1 MGWNDRAQVRTKY
14 TTILLLCL
22 AEGARAEDM
31 TVIGRPSAF
40 AEARQSLAESGVT
53 IEGSLTNFGQGIVS
67 GDGSRDIAWGNRGDL
82 ILRFDGGKLGL
93 WDGLSLTLHQEVV
106 WGDDANFSGDG
117 SIIPVNTALAFPP
130 IGGDDANL
138 SLSLTQAFGSKATV
152 SVGKFSML
160 DAASRT
166 PILGGGGLDTFM
178 NTAFAAP
185 ISGVTPPYILGG
197 IATYRTT
204 PAIYTLMIYD
214 PRNAADPDVVGDPF
228 ETGVTT
234 SLSVTFPARP
244 RGLPGFYSIRGVYS
258 TQDGLD
264 LASTPQ
270 LFLPPEA
277 QDIQTKDGYWY
288 ASMSMQQYLRQDPA
302 NPEVGWGVFGQVS
315 VSDGNPNPINW
326 SVIAGIGGRGG
337 LIRDRD
343 DDTWGVGYFYYGL
356 SEDLKSG
363 LDEVGMGL
371 DDEQGLEAF
380 YNLAVTPWMRVT
392 AGVQWI
398 DPATPDA
405 DDAIIAALR
414 TQIRF

>member
-1 MGWNDRAQVRTKY
+1 MFGDDRAYVRKKY
-14 TTILLLCL
+14 TTILIICL
-22 AEGARAEDM
+22 AQAARADDV
-31 TVIGRPSAF
+31 TVFGPPNAF
-40 AEARQSLAESGVT
+40 AEARQSLADSGVT
-53 IEGSLTNFGQGIVS
+53 IEGSLTNFGQGVVS

-106 WGDDANFSGDG
+106 WGDDANFAGDG
-117 SIIPVNTALAFPP
+117 SIIPVNTALAFPR
-130 IGGDDANL
+130 IGGDDASL
-138 SLSLTQAFGSKATV
+138 SLSVTQAFGSQATV

-166 PILGGGGLDTFM
+166 PILGGGGLETFM

-197 IATYRTT
+197 IATYRTA

-234 SLSVTFPARP
+234 SLSVTFPTQL
-244 RGLPGFYSIRGVYS
+244 RGLPGFYSVRGVYS

-270 LFLPPEA
+270 LLLPPEA

-326 SVIAGIGGRGG
+326 SLIGGIGGRGG
-337 LIRDRD
+337 LVGNRD

-363 LDEVGMGL
+363 LDEVGLGL

-380 YNLAVTPWMRVT
+380 YNLAVTPWLRVT
-392 AGVQWI
+392 ADVQWI
-398 DPATPDA
+398 DPATPNA
-405 DDAIIAALR
+405 DDAVIAALR

>member
-1 MGWNDRAQVRTKY
+1 MFGKNRTHVGTRY
-14 TTILLLCL
+14 TTVLLLCL
-22 AEGARAEDM
+22 SQAARAENMPTD
-31 TVIGRPSAF
+31 GPSTAF
-40 AEARQSLAESGVT
+40 GKARQSLADSGVA
-53 IEGSLTNFGQGIVS
+53 IEGSLTNFGQGVVS

-106 WGDDANFSGDG
+106 WGADANFAGDG

-138 SLSLTQAFGSKATV
+138 SLIVTQAFGSQATV

-166 PILGGGGLDTFM
+166 PILGGGGLETFM

-197 IATYRTT
+197 IATYRTA

-214 PRNAADPDVVGDPF
+214 PRNAADPDVVGEPF
-228 ETGVTT
+228 ESGVTT

-244 RGLPGFYSIRGVYS
+244 RGLPGFYSVRGVYS

-270 LFLPPEA
+270 LLLPPEA
-277 QDIQTKDGYWY
+277 QDIQTKEGYWY
-288 ASMSMQQYLRQDPA
+288 ASMSMQQYLGQDPV

-315 VSDGNPNPINW
+315 VSDGNPNPIAW

-337 LIRDRD
+337 PFKGRD
-343 DDTWGVGYFYYGL
+343 DDAWGVGYFHYGL

-363 LDEVGMGL
+363 LDEVRLGL
-371 DDEQGLEAF
+371 DDEQGIEAF
-380 YNLAVTPWMRVT
+380 YNLAVTPWLRVT
-392 AGVQWI
+392 ADVQWI
-398 DPATPDA
+398 DPATPNAEDA
-405 DDAIIAALR
+405 FIAALR
-414 TQIRF
+414 TQISF